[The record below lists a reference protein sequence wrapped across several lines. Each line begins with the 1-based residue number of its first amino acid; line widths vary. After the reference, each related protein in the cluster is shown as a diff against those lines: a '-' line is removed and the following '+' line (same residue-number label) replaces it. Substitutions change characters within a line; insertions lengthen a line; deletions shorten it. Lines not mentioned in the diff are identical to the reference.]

1 MQMLTDVNDY
11 LSRDS
16 MALADTV
23 LACPYCGR
31 QHTVP
36 FGSVHI
42 GTSLVGRIPEVAEKV
57 LGHRPRSAWLLYDRA
72 IEEIIQACVSGP
84 LKMTGLPLH
93 LLGLGEPDLLLDS
106 EEKLMN
112 AAAAAIDPQA
122 DILIGSGSGVISDL
136 TKGIATRLGKPFILF
151 GTAPSMNSYTSIT
164 ATITVN
170 DIKLSKW
177 FNPAN
182 AVMLDVNILSQ
193 APKKMIHAGVG
204 DLVARAVCNADWK
217 LASLLKKLYF
227 CPLPYQMTT
236 GNELRYLEAAEGI
249 SRSEAGAIHRLSEAI
264 LISGYSM
271 TILDGETSPSSGGEH
286 ILSHFWDLIY
296 HLRGVPKN
304 LHGSQVGVG
313 TLIMLAMY
321 EYIRKLDP
329 ATLDP
334 QKLLRRRLSLEEIE
348 ADNQAHFGDKAS
360 SFNEV
365 ARSKFLP
372 DDVYLEFVGSVQA
385 NWEKIWAEVTPYLAS
400 FDYIRQPM
408 VKAGCPVTLEAIH
421 RTPAEG
427 VEALLYGSRYRTRY
441 TLLDLAWE
449 LGVFPGAAEEILKL
463 AQVV

>member
-11 LSRDS
+11 LRRDS

-23 LACPYCGR
+23 LECPYCGR
-31 QHTVP
+31 KHTVP

-42 GTSLVGRIPEVAEKV
+42 GTSLVGGIPQVAEKV
-57 LGHRPRSAWLLYDRA
+57 LGYQPRSAWLLYDRA
-72 IEEIIQACVSGP
+72 IEEMIQACVIGP
-84 LKMTGLPLH
+84 LKMTGLPLR

-106 EEKLMN
+106 EETLMN
-112 AAAAAIDPQA
+112 EAAAAIDPQV

-193 APKKMIHAGVG
+193 APKQMIHAGVG
-204 DLVARAVCNADWK
+204 DLVARSVCNADWK

-227 CPLPYQMTT
+227 CPLPYQMTA
-236 GNELRYLEAAEGI
+236 GNELRYLEAAAGI
-249 SRSEAGAIHRLSEAI
+249 GRSEPGAIHHLSEAI

-271 TILDGETSPSSGGEH
+271 TVLDGETSPSSGGEH

-321 EYIRKLDP
+321 EYMRKLDP
-329 ATLDP
+329 VNLDP
-334 QKLLRRRLSLEEIE
+334 QKLLRRRPTLEEIE
-348 ADNQAHFGDKAS
+348 VDNQTHFGEKAG

-372 DDVYLEFVGSVQA
+372 DDKYREFIRFVQA
-385 NWEKIWAEVTPYLAS
+385 KWEKIWEEVNPYLAS

-408 VKAGCPVTLEAIH
+408 VKTGCPVTLEAIQ

-449 LGVFPGAAEEILKL
+449 LGVFPAAAEEILKL
-463 AQVV
+463 AQVI